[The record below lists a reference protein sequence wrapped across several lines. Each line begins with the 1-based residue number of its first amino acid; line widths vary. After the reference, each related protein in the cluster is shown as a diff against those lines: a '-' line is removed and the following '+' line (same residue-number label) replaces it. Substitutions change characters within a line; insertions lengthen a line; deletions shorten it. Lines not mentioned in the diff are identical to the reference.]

1 MNDRT
6 NPVAQSPAPR
16 GEAEHALVASG
27 MWLRV
32 GFVGASALA
41 ATLAMLFRGEAPALL
56 TLATGFGGGVLAA
69 LAWRHAR
76 VVLDRQT
83 PAVGSLAARVPRPVL
98 TRYSSGY

>member
-6 NPVAQSPAPR
+6 NSLPHSPASR
-16 GEAEHALVASG
+16 GEAKHALVASG
-27 MWLRV
+27 LWLRV

-41 ATLAMLFRGEAPALL
+41 ATLAMLFRGEPPALL

-76 VVLDRQT
+76 VVLDQAT
-83 PAVGSLAARVPRPVL
+83 PAGASLAARVPRPVL
-98 TRYSSGY
+98 TRFSSGY